1 MIVHCAAC
9 SMESIRIVTGFSL
22 SLLYYSY
29 DDTTCTVRTFCTDL
43 NLNLR
48 VASEVMLKV
57 PVVFT
62 ESSKAHIAQLVSF
75 AKRTAAFVDHI
86 KGSNQSSQ
94 PDWEKTGVEVTH
106 NSFTPK
112 PESF

>member
-1 MIVHCAAC
+1 MMIQYA
-9 SMESIRIVTGFSL
+9 
-22 SLLYYSY
+22 
-29 DDTTCTVRTFCTDL
+29 VRTFCTDL